1 MSILMNLVREDNTLL
16 DELERISSRQAIPAC
31 RASVTLTFKNR
42 KDYFGHGNSLDMVT
56 GEEITDSANPAASAD
71 SITTSLDKAGSRI
84 IKRLFDIVGAISG
97 IILTL
102 PLWLMITVLI
112 KLDSEGPV
120 FYCQTRVGKN
130 RRRDR
135 RRTSSEDSV
144 GNSRSRERRRDNY
157 FGRTFKLFKFRTMIH
172 DAERE
177 SGPVW
182 AKPNDKRV
190 TRFGA
195 FLRKMRLDELPQLLN
210 VLSGEMSLVGPRP
223 ERPTFVTDLTDRI
236 DDYSLRLIVK
246 PGITGLAQVKGG
258 YDSTETTVTRK
269 LGYDLNYIRT
279 WSIWLDIVILFKTVK
294 VVLTGKG
301 AH

>member
-1 MSILMNLVREDNTLL
+1 MKLVRKDSTLL

-31 RASVTLTFKNR
+31 RASVTLTLKNR
-42 KDYFGHGNSLDMVT
+42 KDYIGHGKSFKMVT
-56 GEEITDSANPAASAD
+56 GEEITDSANTTASAD
-71 SITTSLDKAGSRI
+71 SITTPLDGAGSRI
-84 IKRLFDIVGAISG
+84 IKRLFDVVGAISG

-102 PLWLMITVLI
+102 PLWLIITVLI
-112 KLDSEGPV
+112 KIDSQGPV

-130 RRRDR
+130 HRRNR

-144 GNSRSRERRRDNY
+144 GNSRSRERRRDNC
-157 FGRTFKLFKFRTMIH
+157 FGRTFTLFKFRTMIH

-195 FLRKMRLDELPQLLN
+195 VLRKMRLDELPQLLN

-223 ERPTFVTDLTDRI
+223 ERPKFVADLTDRI
-236 DDYSLRLIVK
+236 DGYSLRLIVK

-258 YDSTETTVTRK
+258 YDSSEATVTGK
-269 LGYDLNYIRT
+269 LGYDLDYIKT
-279 WSIWLDIVILFKTVK
+279 WSIWLDIVILFKTIK

>member
-1 MSILMNLVREDNTLL
+1 MKLVREDSTLL
-16 DELERISSRQAIPAC
+16 DELERISSRQTIPAC
-31 RASVTLTFKNR
+31 RASVTLTLKNR
-42 KDYFGHGNSLDMVT
+42 KDYIGHGNSFNMVT
-56 GEEITDSANPAASAD
+56 GEEITDSANTAASAD
-71 SITTSLDKAGSRI
+71 SITTPLDRAGLRI
-84 IKRLFDIVGAISG
+84 IKRLFDVVGAISG

-102 PLWLMITVLI
+102 PLWLIITVLI
-112 KLDSEGPV
+112 KIDSQGPV

-130 RRRDR
+130 YRRDR

-144 GNSRSRERRRDNY
+144 GNSRSRERRRDNC
-157 FGRTFKLFKFRTMIH
+157 FGRTFTLFKFRTMIH

-195 FLRKMRLDELPQLLN
+195 VLRKMRLDELPQLLN

-223 ERPTFVTDLTDRI
+223 ERPKFVADLTDRI
-236 DDYSLRLIVK
+236 DGYSLRLIVK

-258 YDSTETTVTRK
+258 YDSSEATVTGK
-269 LGYDLNYIRT
+269 LGYDLDYIKS
-279 WSIWLDIVILFKTVK
+279 WSIWLDIVILFKTIK

>member
-1 MSILMNLVREDNTLL
+1 MNLVREDNSLL
-16 DELERISSRQAIPAC
+16 DELERISSRQAIPVG
-31 RASVTLTFKNR
+31 RASVTLTFKNG
-42 KDYFGHGNSLDMVT
+42 KDYIGHGKLFNMVT
-56 GEEITDSANPAASAD
+56 GEEITDSANLNTSAD
-71 SITTSLDKAGSRI
+71 SISTPLDRPGSRI
-84 IKRLFDIVGAISG
+84 VKRLFDVVGAILG

-102 PLWLMITVLI
+102 PLWLIIIVLI
-112 KLDSEGPV
+112 KTDSKGPV

-135 RRTSSEDSV
+135 RRTSSEDSI

-157 FGRTFKLFKFRTMIH
+157 FGRTFNLFKFRTMIH

-195 FLRKMRLDELPQLLN
+195 FLRKMRFDELPQFLN

-223 ERPTFVTDLTDRI
+223 ERPAFVTDLTDRI
-236 DDYSLRLIVK
+236 DGYSMRLIVK
-246 PGITGLAQVKGG
+246 PGITGLAQIKGG
-258 YDSTETTVTRK
+258 YDASEATVTRK
-269 LGYDLNYIRT
+269 LSYDLNYIKT
-279 WSIWLDIVILFKTVK
+279 WSIWLDIVILFKTVN

>member
-1 MSILMNLVREDNTLL
+1 MKLVRKDNTLL
-16 DELERISSRQAIPAC
+16 DELKRINSRQAIPVD

-42 KDYFGHGNSLDMVT
+42 KDYLGNGKSLNMIT
-56 GEEITDSANPAASAD
+56 GEEITDSVNPDTSAASL
-71 SITTSLDKAGSRI
+71 TTPLDRPGLRI
-84 IKRLFDIVGAISG
+84 IKRLFDIVGTILG

-102 PLWLMITVLI
+102 PLWLIITVLI
-112 KLDSEGPV
+112 KIDSQGPV

-130 RRRDR
+130 RRRNR
-135 RRTSSEDSV
+135 RRTNSEDSV
-144 GNSRSRERRRDNY
+144 GNSRSRERRRDNC
-157 FGRTFKLFKFRTMIH
+157 FGRTFNLFKFRTMIY

-190 TRFGA
+190 TRLGA
-195 FLRKMRLDELPQLLN
+195 FLRKMRLDELPQFLN

-223 ERPTFVTDLTDRI
+223 ERPIFVTDLTNRI
-236 DDYSLRLIVK
+236 DGYSMRLIVK

-258 YDSTETTVTRK
+258 YDSSEATVTRK
-269 LGYDLNYIRT
+269 LGYDLDYIKT
-279 WSIWLDIVILFKTVK
+279 WSIWLDIIILFKTVK
-294 VVLTGKG
+294 IVLTGKG